1 MFMVSGMQNW
11 KQEQPIPVITV
22 GDNLAWGLSEYERTK
37 MRPDKDLL
45 VEIAEAAIRLAERAG
60 ADPEDVETLGMLLE
74 SAR

>member
-1 MFMVSGMQNW
+1 MFMVSDMHNW

-22 GDNLAWGLSEYERTK
+22 GDNLAWDLSEYERTK
-37 MRPDKDLL
+37 PRPDKDLL